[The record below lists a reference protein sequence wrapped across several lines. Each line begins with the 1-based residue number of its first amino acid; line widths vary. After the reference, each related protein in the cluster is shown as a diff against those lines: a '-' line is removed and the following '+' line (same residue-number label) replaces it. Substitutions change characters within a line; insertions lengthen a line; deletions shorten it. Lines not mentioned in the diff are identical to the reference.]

1 MIEFISEYLP
11 SVIAG
16 LIPSILTFATT
27 AVIFFKNLNVN
38 KNFDN
43 LSLTVNSLIN
53 KEIDLEEALTSATKD
68 INLIVK
74 ELKGELESL
83 ITDFKKDFKDDI
95 YNLNE
100 KVEGI
105 KKEIENTT
113 NEKIKAIKRK
123 IGD

>member
-16 LIPSILTFATT
+16 LIPSVLTFGTT

-68 INLIVK
+68 INVIVK

-113 NEKIKAIKRK
+113 NEKIKEIKRK

>member
-1 MIEFISEYLP
+1 MIEFINEYLP

-16 LIPSILTFATT
+16 LIPSVLTFGTT
-27 AVIFFKNLNVN
+27 AAIFFKNLTVN

-43 LSLTVNSLIN
+43 LSLTVNSLIK

-68 INLIVK
+68 INVIVRQ
-74 ELKGELESL
+74 LKGELESL
-83 ITDFKKDFKDDI
+83 IADFKKDFKDDI

-100 KVEGI
+100 KIESI

-113 NEKIKAIKRK
+113 NEKIKEIKRK

>member
-1 MIEFISEYLP
+1 MIEFINEYLP

-16 LIPSILTFATT
+16 LIPSVLTFGTT
-27 AVIFFKNLNVN
+27 AVIFFKNLTVN

-43 LSLTVNSLIN
+43 LSLTVNSLIK

-68 INLIVK
+68 INVIVRQ
-74 ELKGELESL
+74 LKGELESL

-100 KVEGI
+100 KVESI

-113 NEKIKAIKRK
+113 NEKIKEIKRK

>member
-16 LIPSILTFATT
+16 LIPSVLTFGTT

>member
-16 LIPSILTFATT
+16 LIPSILTFGTT
-27 AVIFFKNLNVN
+27 AVIFFKNLTVN

-43 LSLTVNSLIN
+43 LSLTVNSLIK
-53 KEIDLEEALTSATKD
+53 KEIDLEQALTSATKD
-68 INLIVK
+68 INVIVR

-100 KVEGI
+100 KVESI

-113 NEKIKAIKRK
+113 NEKIKEIKRK